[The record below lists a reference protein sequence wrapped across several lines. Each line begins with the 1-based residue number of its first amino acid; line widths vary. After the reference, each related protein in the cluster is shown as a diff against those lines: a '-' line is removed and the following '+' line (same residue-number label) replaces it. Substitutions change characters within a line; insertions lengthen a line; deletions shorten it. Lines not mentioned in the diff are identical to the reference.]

1 MPTSHTCQD
10 QRGASAVEM
19 ALILPLLLTLVFAV
33 IDYSRFFFIR
43 STVTAAVADA
53 TRLAVLPG
61 TTDAM
66 IAAAITQSLVDPV
79 NQAAGQAPNVS
90 VTPAQRNAGQ
100 PVTVTASLP
109 FSPLILPQF
118 LGKTLF
124 PQNIN
129 AAATMVVEP

>member
-1 MPTSHTCQD
+1 MPTPSSPPD

-19 ALILPLLLTLVFAV
+19 AFILPLLLTVVFA
-33 IDYSRFFFIR
+33 IFDYSRLFFIR

-66 IAAAITQSLVDPV
+66 IVAAITQTLLDPV
-79 NQAAGQAPNVS
+79 NQAAGQTPKVT
-90 VTPAQRNAGQ
+90 VTPAQRSAGQ

-118 LGKTLF
+118 LGMTLF

>member
-1 MPTSHTCQD
+1 MPTSSPPQN

-19 ALILPLLLTLVFAV
+19 ALILPLLLIVVFAI

-79 NQAAGQAPNVS
+79 NQAAGQTPNVS

-109 FSPLILPQF
+109 FNPLILPQF
-118 LGKTLF
+118 LGMSLF

-129 AAATMVVEP
+129 ATATMVVEP

>member
-1 MPTSHTCQD
+1 MPTPSSSLN

-19 ALILPLLLTLVFAV
+19 ALVLPLLLTVVFAI
-33 IDYSRFFFIR
+33 IDYSRFFFLR

-66 IAAAITQSLVDPV
+66 IAAAVTQALLDPL
-79 NQAAGQAPNVS
+79 NQATGQHPNIS
-90 VTPAQRNAGQ
+90 VTPSQRTAGQ

>member
-1 MPTSHTCQD
+1 MPTSSPSPN

-19 ALILPLLLTLVFAV
+19 AIILPLLLTVVFAI

-66 IAAAITQSLVDPV
+66 IAAAITQALLDPL
-79 NQAAGQAPNVS
+79 NQAAGQTPNVT
-90 VTPAQRNAGQ
+90 VTPAQRSAGQ

-118 LGKTLF
+118 LGMALF

>member
-53 TRLAVLPG
+53 ARLAVLPG

-66 IAAAITQSLVDPV
+66 IAAAVAQDLLDPL
-79 NQAAGQAPNVS
+79 NQAAGQLPNVT
-90 VTPAQRNAGQ
+90 VAPAQRNAGQ
-100 PVTVTASLP
+100 PVTVSANLP

-118 LGKTLF
+118 LGITLF
-124 PQNIN
+124 PSSIN